1 MLRHMVWRFTFNDI
15 GSRLLHASRGGAAMS
30 YKHTLYGMW
39 PSTKLLLWLLLLF

>member
-30 YKHTLYGMW
+30 YKHTLYSVW